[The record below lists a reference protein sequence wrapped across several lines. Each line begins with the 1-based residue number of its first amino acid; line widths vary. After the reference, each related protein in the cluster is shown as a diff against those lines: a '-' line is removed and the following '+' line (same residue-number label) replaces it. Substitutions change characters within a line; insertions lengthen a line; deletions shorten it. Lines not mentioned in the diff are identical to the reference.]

1 MAENCTTKLANRQ
14 AIELQPM
21 QLDAMAADAC
31 LAVDRLPQ
39 QCKGSALVAGSK
51 LPLVI
56 AQEFFSNIIDVN
68 EIYTIGSMD

>member
-1 MAENCTTKLANRQ
+1 MH
-14 AIELQPM
+14 
-21 QLDAMAADAC
+21 LDAMVADAC
-31 LAVDRLPQ
+31 LAVDRLPRQ
-39 QCKGSALVAGSK
+39 WKGSALVAGSK